1 MKSRIKQ
8 IFQLAVVLAI
18 ASLITSCG
26 LFKKGCD
33 CPKFGKVNTS
43 EKVSH
48 TS

>member
-1 MKSRIKQ
+1 MKKRIKYMLR
-8 IFQLAVVLAI
+8 LAVIIAI

-43 EKVSH
+43 EKVAH